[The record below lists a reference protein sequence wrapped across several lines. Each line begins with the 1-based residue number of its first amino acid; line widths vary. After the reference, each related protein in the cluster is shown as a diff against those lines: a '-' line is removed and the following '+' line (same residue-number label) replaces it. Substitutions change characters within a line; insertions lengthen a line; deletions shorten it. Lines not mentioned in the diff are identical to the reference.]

1 MPNEKKAKS
10 KCVEY
15 LRHAEYYDMQSTFDE
30 LYARSQAG
38 EIFENLMDVILS
50 RENILLAYRN
60 IKSNTGSI
68 TPGTDKLEIS
78 DIGKLTADEVTARV
92 RKIVKGA
99 KNGYTPRSV
108 RRKDIPKPNGNT
120 RPLGIPCIW
129 DRLVQQC
136 IKQVMEPICEAKF
149 HERNNG
155 FRPYRSTQNAI
166 AQCYKMAQLQN
177 LHFVVDVDIVGFFD
191 NIDHERLMLAVQKH
205 VPEKWCLLY
214 IQRWLTMPVQTKSG
228 ELIQK
233 QGKGTPQGGVISPLL
248 ANLFLHYAMDK
259 WLEQNHPN
267 VEYVRYADDA
277 ILHCKTK
284 TEAEQTL
291 AALDERMKACGLEL
305 HPEKTKQVYC
315 RDYRRQNTY
324 ETVKFDFLGYSFQPR
339 STKSKQ
345 TGKLFLGFDC
355 AISISSKK
363 RIADKLED
371 LKIDRLNFK
380 SIVGVA
386 LYLEPF
392 IRGWIN
398 YYGKYRITELKPVF
412 LLLRQR
418 LVWWAR
424 KRYKR
429 YKTNMVKAYRWL
441 DRVQKQFPNLFY
453 QWRYGFA

>member
-1 MPNEKKAKS
+1 MNLWNETKS
-10 KCVEY
+10 IPISK
-15 LRHAEYYDMQSTFDE
+15 Q
-30 LYARSQAG
+30 Q
-38 EIFENLMDVILS
+38 IW
-50 RENILLAYRN
+50 LAYKKVKAN
-60 IKSNTGSI
+60 QGSAGVDQI
-68 TPGTDKLEIS
+68 SMEEFDVNRSKHLYKLWNRLASGSYFPPPVKEVEIPKK
-78 DIGKLTADEVTARV
+78 DGKV
-92 RKIVKGA
+92 RK
-99 KNGYTPRSV
+99 
-108 RRKDIPKPNGNT
+108 
-120 RPLGIPCIW
+120 LGIPTIG
-129 DRLVQQC
+129 DRVAQMVVKEYLEARFEKIFSPNSYGYRPDRNAHQALEKVRQNC
-136 IKQVMEPICEAKF
+136 RKTDWVIDLDIK
-149 HERNNG
+149 
-155 FRPYRSTQNAI
+155 
-166 AQCYKMAQLQN
+166 
-177 LHFVVDVDIVGFFD
+177 GFFD

-259 WLEQNHPN
+259 WLEQNHPK

-277 ILHCKTK
+277 ILHCRTK

-315 RDYRRQNTY
+315 RDYRRQDTY

>member
-1 MPNEKKAKS
+1 MNLWNETKS
-10 KCVEY
+10 VPVSKEQVW
-15 LRHAEYYDMQSTFDE
+15 
-30 LYARSQAG
+30 
-38 EIFENLMDVILS
+38 
-50 RENILLAYRN
+50 LAYKKVRAN
-60 IKSNTGSI
+60 QGSAGVDGI
-68 TPGTDKLEIS
+68 SMEEFDAERSKHLYKLWNRLASGSYFPPAVKEVEIPKK
-78 DIGKLTADEVTARV
+78 DGKV
-92 RKIVKGA
+92 RK
-99 KNGYTPRSV
+99 
-108 RRKDIPKPNGNT
+108 
-120 RPLGIPCIW
+120 LGIPTIA
-129 DRLVQQC
+129 DRVAQMVVKDYLEARFEKIFSSNSYGYRPNRNAHQALEKVRLNC
-136 IKQVMEPICEAKF
+136 RKTDWVIDLDIK
-149 HERNNG
+149 
-155 FRPYRSTQNAI
+155 
-166 AQCYKMAQLQN
+166 
-177 LHFVVDVDIVGFFD
+177 GFFD
-191 NIDHERLMLAVQKH
+191 NIDHDKLMLAVQKH
-205 VPEKWCLLY
+205 VSEKWCLTY

-259 WLEQNHPN
+259 WLEQQHPK
-267 VEYVRYADDA
+267 VEFVRYADDA
-277 ILHCKTK
+277 VLHCRTK
-284 TEAEQTL
+284 AEAKQTL
-291 AALDERMKACGLEL
+291 AALDERMKKCGLEL
-305 HPEKTKQVYC
+305 HPEKTKLVYC
-315 RDYRRQNTY
+315 RDYRRQESF

-363 RIADKLED
+363 RIADKLEE
-371 LKIDRLNFK
+371 LEIDRLNFR

-398 YYGKYRITELKPVF
+398 YYGKFRITELKPVF

-429 YKTNMVKAYRWL
+429 YKTNMIKACRWM

>member
-1 MPNEKKAKS
+1 MNLWNETKS
-10 KCVEY
+10 VPISK
-15 LRHAEYYDMQSTFDE
+15 Q
-30 LYARSQAG
+30 Q
-38 EIFENLMDVILS
+38 IW
-50 RENILLAYRN
+50 LAYKKVKAN
-60 IKSNTGSI
+60 QGSAGVDQI
-68 TPGTDKLEIS
+68 SMEEFDAQRSKHLYKLWNRLASGSYFPPPVKEVEIPKK
-78 DIGKLTADEVTARV
+78 DGKV
-92 RKIVKGA
+92 RK
-99 KNGYTPRSV
+99 
-108 RRKDIPKPNGNT
+108 
-120 RPLGIPCIW
+120 LGIPTIA
-129 DRLVQQC
+129 DRVAQMVVKEYLEARFEKIFSPNSYGYRPDRNAHQALEKVRQNC
-136 IKQVMEPICEAKF
+136 RKTDWVIDLDIK
-149 HERNNG
+149 
-155 FRPYRSTQNAI
+155 
-166 AQCYKMAQLQN
+166 
-177 LHFVVDVDIVGFFD
+177 GFFD

-259 WLEQNHPN
+259 WLEQNHPK

-277 ILHCKTK
+277 ILHCRTK

-315 RDYRRQNTY
+315 RDYRRQDTY